1 MSTKR
6 IDIVHKRNHW
16 IAEGRKHRKVA
27 AADSKADLVEKVAKR
42 ARADAKKGKPTSV
55 RIHKKNGHLQ
65 EERTCARSVD
75 PRRSKG

>member
-6 IDIVHKRNHW
+6 IDIVHKRDRW
-16 IAEGRKHRKVA
+16 IAEGRKHREVA
-27 AADSKADLVEKVAKR
+27 TGDSKTELVDKM
-42 ARADAKKGKPTSV
+42 ARKARSDAKAGRSTSL

-65 EERTCARSVD
+65 EERTYPHQSD